1 MEETRTH
8 PAHPV
13 RDLALQLATGH
24 MLENDTAEKIVA
36 RAEQYAEFLNRQ

>member
-1 MEETRTH
+1 METRTRH

-24 MLENDTAEKIVA
+24 MLDHDTAETIVA